1 MNKIKTH
8 AHTRPTTSP
17 RKNLQV
23 CFFLFSQRK
32 NCQQKATHKSK
43 KTLLISFTNAQ
54 CNEEKTHTAIIALAR
69 VLHKKSQVKN
79 TTQTE
84 KTENNLL
91 NFFYLIFSKADTS
104 IDVRSV
110 RICLKLGCLK

>member
-54 CNEEKTHTAIIALAR
+54 CNEEKNSHSHHCTRAR
-69 VLHKKSQVKN
+69 SSQKVSSQKHHPNRKN
-79 TTQTE
+79 
-84 KTENNLL
+84 
-91 NFFYLIFSKADTS
+91 
-104 IDVRSV
+104 
-110 RICLKLGCLK
+110 